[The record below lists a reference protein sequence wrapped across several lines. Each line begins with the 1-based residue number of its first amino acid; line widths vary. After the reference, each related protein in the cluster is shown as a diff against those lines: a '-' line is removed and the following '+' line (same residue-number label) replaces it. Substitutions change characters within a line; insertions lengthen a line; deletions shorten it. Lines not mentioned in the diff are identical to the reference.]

1 MAATLVTRFPEKAPE
16 LFAYQASI
24 VRAERNYE
32 PGRWVSYDRQFRH
45 EALARRDLNWS
56 VPDPRLYSEAFTGG
70 REALARR
77 DLNWSVP
84 DPRLYSEAFTGRARA
99 IPRCQFCLQDDH
111 TEPYCPRNTDRPWLN
126 WFPDIPSP
134 RPQQP
139 PGLPPR
145 TGPPTRQRPLAEQ
158 CRRFNEGRCR
168 PARCHYTHACRDC
181 RGPHPAVSCVPT
193 QALTSGRSRSPMGGN
208 TLPQPPQRW
217 PHPCT

>member
-24 VRAERNYE
+24 VRAESNYE
-32 PGRWVSYDRQFRH
+32 PGRWVSYDRQFRR
-45 EALARRDLNWS
+45 ESLA
-56 VPDPRLYSEAFTGG
+56 G
-70 REALARR
+70 R

-111 TEPYCPRNTDRPWLN
+111 TEPYCPRNPDRPWLN

-168 PARCHYTHACRDC
+168 QARCRYTHACRDC
-181 RGPHPAVSCVPT
+181 GGPHPAISCFST

-217 PHPCT
+217 PHPRT